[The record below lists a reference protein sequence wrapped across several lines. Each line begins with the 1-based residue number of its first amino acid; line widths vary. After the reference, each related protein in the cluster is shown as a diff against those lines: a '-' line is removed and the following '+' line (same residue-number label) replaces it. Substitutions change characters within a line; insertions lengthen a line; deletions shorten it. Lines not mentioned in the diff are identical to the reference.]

1 MLRVL
6 VTGGTGFIGGRL
18 LRRLLDS
25 GHDVKALVR
34 KTSDVGKIPEGV
46 ELRYGDVTEEA
57 SLEDAVKRVDVVLHL
72 AAVLDFYPRD
82 VNHMYRVN
90 VDGTRALINACV
102 GTEVERFV
110 YCSSTE
116 AIGPVE
122 SPPGD
127 ETTPLRPRFKY
138 GHSKVLAENIVREVS
153 QDTGISHIIL
163 RPTGVF
169 GEGDFY
175 TAYELI
181 KALNDGAV
189 PVLPG
194 NGERHI
200 MYTYVEDVAD
210 GFVKAVT
217 AEDAVNNTFILC
229 PDEPMSYKSLVSFL
243 CDTLGVS
250 PPRLWVPATLAK
262 IGIGLL
268 SPIKN
273 RKKNTFLWHIKTV
286 ESMNEERWYS
296 NARAKAL
303 LGWRPNFTMEEGLK
317 RTIEWYWENG
327 HLERRRA

>member
-1 MLRVL
+1 M
-6 VTGGTGFIGGRL
+6 TGGTGFIGGKL

-34 KTSDVGKIPEGV
+34 KTSDVGKLPEGV
-46 ELRYGDVTEEA
+46 ELRYGDLADES

-72 AAVLDFYPRD
+72 AALFDFYPRD
-82 VNHMYRVN
+82 VDLMYRVN
-90 VDGTRALINACV
+90 VDGTRALMNACV
-102 GTEVERFV
+102 GTEVDRFI

-127 ETTPLRPRFKY
+127 EKTPLRPRFQY
-138 GHSKVLAENIVREVS
+138 GHSKVLAENVVRQIS
-153 QDTGISHIIL
+153 SDTGLAHMII

-194 NGERHI
+194 NGEKHI
-200 MYTYVEDVAD
+200 MYTYVEDVVE

-217 AEDAVNNTFILC
+217 AEEGLNDTFTLC
-229 PDEPMSYKSLVSFL
+229 PDSPMKYKDLVSFL
-243 CDTLGVS
+243 CDTLGVR
-250 PPRLWVPATLAK
+250 PPRLWIPTTLAK
-262 IGIGLL
+262 IGIGLM

-273 RKKNTFLWHIKTV
+273 RKKTTFLWHIKTV
-286 ESMNEERWYS
+286 ESMDEERWYS
-296 NARAKAL
+296 NAHAKAV
-303 LGWRPNFTMEEGLK
+303 LGWSPKFSMEEGLK
-317 RTIEWYWENG
+317 RTIEWYWANN
-327 HLERRRA
+327 HLVRRRA